1 VFAAHGPAQRPDR
14 AIRAGQRIAHHKFDE
29 IVAGLTAEHPDFGN
43 PPTHT
48 WSRRMRASL
57 SVLAAMTWAGLS
69 ILMVVWGWIG
79 VLITVAVI
87 AGVLAAGY
95 ARRRGRYRLVAP
107 PDRHS

>member
-1 VFAAHGPAQRPDR
+1 MGTRDEQ
-14 AIRAGQRIAHHKFDE
+14 HKFDE
-29 IVAGLTAEHPDFGN
+29 IVAELTAEHPGFGN
-43 PPTHT
+43 PPPLA

-57 SVLAAMTWAGLS
+57 SVLAAMTWAGLP

-79 VLITVAVI
+79 VLITLGVI

-95 ARRRGRYRLVAP
+95 ARRRGRDRSVAP